1 MLETLG
7 MLLMFGVFFA
17 VIIGLLKFKN
27 KVQTHSIRRREQYRI
42 SEDKVA
48 DEWTALLEKGADK
61 ADAVMEKIARAVRD
75 ANISGVSVSKKT
87 VAFGRDTRPFV
98 VVEHDK
104 LTDYCMYI
112 GALPSGNRL
121 NVVWYLTFYSPA
133 VEIAKRD
140 ERASR
145 GMMSAMRTLGGE
157 VGRAVIPEN
166 GAPSQFV
173 PDISMLDK
181 LELTNY
187 VSLVHNIVVEE
198 TKAMMDELQL
208 DASRLKTGTTR
219 GFITLS

>member
-1 MLETLG
+1 M
-7 MLLMFGVFFA
+7 
-17 VIIGLLKFKN
+17 
-27 KVQTHSIRRREQYRI
+27 
-42 SEDKVA
+42 
-48 DEWTALLEKGADK
+48 ALLEKGADK

-98 VVEHDK
+98 VAEHDK

-133 VEIAKRD
+133 VEMAEQD

-145 GMMSAMRTLGGE
+145 RMTSAMRRFGGP
-157 VGRAVIPEN
+157 VGEAVMPQD
-166 GAPSQFV
+166 GGPSHFV
-173 PDISMLDK
+173 PNISMLDK
-181 LELTNY
+181 LELSNY
-187 VSLVHNIVVEE
+187 VGLVHSIVVEE

-208 DASRLKTGTTR
+208 DTSRLKTETAR
-219 GFITLS
+219 GFLTLA

>member
-1 MLETLG
+1 MSL
-7 MLLMFGVFFA
+7 
-17 VIIGLLKFKN
+17 VIIVLALVVLFFFMRGIN
-27 KVQTHSIRRREQYRI
+27 KHRAGQFRRREQYRI

-61 ADAVMEKIARAVRD
+61 ADAVMDKIARAIRD
-75 ANISGVSVSKKT
+75 ANVSGVSVSKKT

-133 VEIAKRD
+133 VELAKRD

-145 GMMSAMRTLGGE
+145 GMASAMRTFGGE
-157 VGRAVIPEN
+157 LGRAMAPEDK
-166 GAPSQFV
+166 GPSHFV
-173 PDISMLDK
+173 PVISMLDK

-208 DASRLKTGTTR
+208 DASRLKTGTAK
-219 GFITLS
+219 GFLTLA